1 MSWFLVGGAAIGAA
15 YGSYK
20 ADRGGSKD
28 DIWKGAIIG
37 GTAGWAGGAM
47 MGAGSAGGLGSSTPI
62 IEGFGAQGTG
72 QGAAMM
78 GGVATPAAST
88 GGGIASMFG
97 NPANVASM
105 AGVGM
110 NMLGGGSATGSAP
123 SANIPL
129 TKTAKEGE
137 KNYFEAAKKDY
148 INAKDGI
155 LPPNMASIVIGRLR
169 QQAGSTERDMAKVVN
184 SAGFGDTR
192 GSGGAAAG
200 LVAAGSKA
208 EGELS
213 PTAWVADTRRKM
225 FINSLNS
232 LNNVYNIESQAPI
245 LKANALLAQTGF
257 EQYQDAQQGEAIG
270 SAIELAGMMNY
281 RGKVMA

>member
-1 MSWFLVGGAAIGAA
+1 MSWFLVGGTIATVGSVGAGVAGAAGAIGA
-15 YGSYK
+15 
-20 ADRGGSKD
+20 
-28 DIWKGAIIG
+28 GALG
-37 GTAGWAGGAM
+37 AAGTVAGGI
-47 MGAGSAGGLGSSTPI
+47 GAGVANLGAATGVTGVGGLFSAGAVGPAAPGGLT
-62 IEGFGAQGTG
+62 
-72 QGAAMM
+72 
-78 GGVATPAAST
+78 GVA
-88 GGGIASMFG
+88 GMFSNAG
-97 NPANVASM
+97 NIASM